1 MRRKKKEEY
10 IQQGIFQHEYM
21 KREIVSSK
29 IDSIA
34 LS

>member
-10 IQQGIFQHEYM
+10 IQQGIFQREYM